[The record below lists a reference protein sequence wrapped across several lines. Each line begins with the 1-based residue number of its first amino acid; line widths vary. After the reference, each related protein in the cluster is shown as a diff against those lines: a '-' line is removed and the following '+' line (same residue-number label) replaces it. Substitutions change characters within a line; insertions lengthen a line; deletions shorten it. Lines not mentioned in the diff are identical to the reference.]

1 MSCEAAESVEDAI
14 RDNRMFAERAF
25 YCIANG
31 AGSIPKMQRF
41 LFIRKYSKIL
51 IPGSKGLSPHEL
63 AHKWEKDKNPIK

>member
-31 AGSIPKMQRF
+31 AGSIPKMQSF
-41 LFIRKYSKIL
+41 LFIPKYSNINCYQGQKV
-51 IPGSKGLSPHEL
+51 
-63 AHKWEKDKNPIK
+63 